1 MEKLLKTF
9 ILFVMFFTILPVQA
23 GNVFDKTGNYS
34 KFDWTKVI
42 EAIIMVESGGNP
54 RAKSGN
60 SVGAMQITPVL
71 VAECNK
77 ILKGRNSKKRYTM
90 RDRYSVQKSKE
101 MFLIYQSK
109 YNPSNSVERAIRSW
123 NGGHNYSKR
132 RTQRYLEKVK
142 AAMSRGK

>member
-71 VAECNK
+71 VAFGN
-77 ILKGRNSKKRYTM
+77 
-90 RDRYSVQKSKE
+90 
-101 MFLIYQSK
+101 
-109 YNPSNSVERAIRSW
+109 
-123 NGGHNYSKR
+123 
-132 RTQRYLEKVK
+132 
-142 AAMSRGK
+142 

>member
-9 ILFVMFFTILPVQA
+9 ILGVMFFTILPVQA

-60 SVGAMQITPVL
+60 SVGAMQITPIL
-71 VAECNK
+71 VADCNN

-109 YNPSNSVERAIRSW
+109 YNPTNSIERAIRSW

-132 RTQRYLEKVK
+132 RTQRYFEKVK
-142 AAMSRGK
+142 AVMRRGK